1 MRVSSPQIH
10 GIAVEEVRNMLRNK
24 RGLTPVLSTL
34 LLMVIAVAAM
44 SIAITATYVITGN
57 LHDIMGERLI
67 VEDVWFRTGNE
78 ISIYLRNV
86 GKVSIKITA
95 VYVNR
100 TSQSF
105 TPLELEVGD
114 HGWLNVTYGWN
125 SESVHHINIVTTR
138 GTKVVDY
145 YESPA

>member
-1 MRVSSPQIH
+1 MRNI
-10 GIAVEEVRNMLRNK
+10 LRNK

-44 SIAITATYVITGN
+44 SIAITATYVITGG
-57 LHDIMGERLI
+57 LHDTMGERFI
-67 VEDVWFRTGNE
+67 VEDAWFTTGK
-78 ISIYLRNV
+78 ISFYLRNV
-86 GKVSIKITA
+86 GKVSIRIAA
-95 VYVNR
+95 VYVNH

-105 TPLELEVGD
+105 TPLPKLEVDD
-114 HGWLNVTYGWN
+114 HGWLNVSYVWN
-125 SESVHHINIVTTR
+125 SDTAYHVNIVTSR

>member
-1 MRVSSPQIH
+1 
-10 GIAVEEVRNMLRNK
+10 VEKVRNVLRNK

-44 SIAITATYVITGN
+44 SIAVTATYVITGN

-67 VEDVWFRTGNE
+67 VEDAWFTTGK
-78 ISIYLRNV
+78 ISLYLRNV
-86 GKVSIKITA
+86 GKVSIKIAA
-95 VYVNR
+95 VYVNH

-105 TPLELEVGD
+105 TPLELEED
-114 HGWLNVTYGWN
+114 KHGWLNVTYSWSSN
-125 SESVHHINIVTTR
+125 SVYHINIVTSR

-145 YESPA
+145 YTSPA

>member
-1 MRVSSPQIH
+1 
-10 GIAVEEVRNMLRNK
+10 VRDVLRNK

-57 LHDIMGERLI
+57 LHDTMGERLI
-67 VEDVWFRTGNE
+67 VEDAWFTTGK
-78 ISIYLRNV
+78 ISFYLRNV
-86 GKVSIKITA
+86 GKVSIRIAA
-95 VYVNR
+95 VYVNH

-105 TPLELEVGD
+105 TPLELEEDD

-125 SESVHHINIVTTR
+125 SDSVYHVNILTSR

-145 YESPA
+145 YTSPA